1 MEASPKKFSGVG
13 GVAVCK
19 ESAVVHMNQVRSITI
34 DETFTVTVK
43 MMNFDLP
50 QEVKNRDGKSR
61 IAKWEIVRD
70 VEEWRCGRKM
80 WETWM

>member
-1 MEASPKKFSGVG
+1 MADPRVRWRKREGAKRSLKYITKVEASPKKFSGVG

-34 DETFTVTVK
+34 DETFTVTVT

-50 QEVKNRDGKSR
+50 QEVKNRDGKS
-61 IAKWEIVRD
+61 
-70 VEEWRCGRKM
+70 
-80 WETWM
+80 